1 MATDATSVTRLL
13 NKREYQ
19 SHVDN
24 LDIKWDVCVCVCIIY
39 KYKYNPNL
47 NNINN
52 GNKMKNNL
60 GLDDCLSTC
69 MIYNILL
76 KKMSSFHG

>member
-1 MATDATSVTRLL
+1 MECL
-13 NKREYQ
+13 
-19 SHVDN
+19 
-24 LDIKWDVCVCVCIIY
+24 CVCVCIKY

-76 KKMSSFHG
+76 KRRPHSMDENKIK